1 MSTVR
6 RRRRA
11 PVDGMVW
18 SMVLYL
24 LLTCACLISAES
36 RGQGRRLG
44 HVLEP
49 PGEGVA
55 HTIVVDVVLSSVSS
69 L

>member
-1 MSTVR
+1 
-6 RRRRA
+6 
-11 PVDGMVW
+11 MVW